1 MSKKYLLLLGAEQTL
16 RERAVVAALQNFPG
30 EIISIVKEPRI
41 NRNRYF
47 HHCLQGDPMDPL
59 SSLMAIQSFLET
71 NPGQLQGVVPCND
84 WTLMSAARI
93 AHKYDLPSLSFET
106 IKLCRNKF
114 AMKEKFL
121 QFDLPIPRFALFHS
135 LDELREKAK
144 IIGYPLVIKPKDF
157 GGSGGVVKVENEGQ
171 LISAFDHCEKILNQ
185 YANVFYVSLGEY
197 VVEEYIH
204 ARDEISV
211 EVFAQRN
218 KQTVLAVTDKYLS
231 SEPWFSEIG
240 HVVPSIYSASK
251 KIHEISC
258 AAVQALG
265 IDKGVC
271 HVEMRITQSGEIK
284 LMEIGA
290 RPAGDAILDLIERT
304 YGFNP
309 YEFHIA
315 AWQGLSIDECKISN
329 KEKGTSAIAFLK
341 APIGKIKTIHLPSY
355 LPNYITSL
363 SISAK
368 VGDISEES
376 ICWRAREGTV
386 EFFWKDSVDKGEKLT
401 KHIETAEALSQEIFI
416 MHEN

>member
-1 MSKKYLLLLGAEQTL
+1 MSKKYLLLLGADQFL
-16 RERAVVAALQNFPG
+16 RERAVVAALQNFSG
-30 EIISIVKEPRI
+30 EIISIVKDPRN

-59 SSLMAIQSFLET
+59 SSLTAIHSFLEA
-71 NPGQLQGVVPCND
+71 NPGYLLGVVPCND

-121 QFDLPIPRFALFHS
+121 QNDLPIPRFALFCS
-135 LDELREKAK
+135 FEELIEKVK
-144 IIGYPLVIKPKDF
+144 EIGYPLVIKPKDF
-157 GGSGGVVKVENEGQ
+157 GGSGGVVKVENAAQ
-171 LISAFDHCEKILNQ
+171 LRSAFEHCEKILNQ
-185 YANVFYVSLGEY
+185 YANVFHVSLGEY
-197 VVEEYIH
+197 VVEEYIQ

-231 SEPWFSEIG
+231 AEPWFSEIG

-258 AAVQALG
+258 LAVQALG

-271 HVEMRITQSGEIK
+271 HVEMRITDSGDIR
-284 LMEIGA
+284 LMEVGA
-290 RPAGDAILDLIERT
+290 RPGGDAILDLVERT

-315 AWQGLSIDECKISN
+315 AWQGISIDECKISN

-341 APIGKIKTIHLPSY
+341 APIGKIKNINLPSY
-355 LPNYITSL
+355 LPNYITAL
-363 SISAK
+363 NITAK
-368 VGDISEES
+368 VGDISEDS
-376 ICWRAREGTV
+376 ICWRAREGIV
-386 EFFWKDSVDKGEKLT
+386 EFFWKDSVDKGEKLK
-401 KHIETAEALSQEIFI
+401 KHIEIAEALSQEIFQV
-416 MHEN
+416 E